1 MKDTSEKFR
10 SDILCRMPI
19 RATRLFF
26 CMATTFY
33 IVTVFGLCTA
43 CTTVS
48 GTGRKQFNVYS
59 TSQENAMG
67 AQAYQE
73 EMKDAKIIGSGPVYE
88 RVQKIGARI
97 ATAAKQRHPEIA
109 NTMVWEW
116 TVIDDPKMV
125 NAWMLPGGYGA
136 VYTGLVNFVQSDDE
150 LAVVMGHE
158 AAHAIA
164 RHGGE
169 RMTHGAAA
177 QLGANAAGVAT
188 NSEAVAQGAAIGLQ
202 AGLLLPYSRKHESE
216 ADELG
221 LYIAAQAGY
230 DPRSAITL
238 WRRMQSQGGAKIEF
252 LSTHPSEDTRIE
264 LLQQQM
270 PQAYA
275 IYKRTRVDGTATEA
289 KDFANTKPQTSK

>member
-1 MKDTSEKFR
+1 MTTISMCPLHFK
-10 SDILCRMPI
+10 
-19 RATRLFF
+19 RARLSIVATLSLVATLTV
-26 CMATTFY
+26 CATMA
-33 IVTVFGLCTA
+33 A

-59 TSQENAMG
+59 PSQENAMG
-67 AQAYQE
+67 AQAYE
-73 EMKDAKIIGSGPVYE
+73 DEMKDAKVISSGPVFD

-109 NTMVWEW
+109 NTMVWKW

-150 LAVVMGHE
+150 LAIVMGHE

-169 RMTHGAAA
+169 RMTPGAAA
-177 QLGANAAGVAT
+177 QIGASAAGAAT
-188 NSEAVAQGAAIGLQ
+188 NSEAIAQGAAMGLQ
-202 AGLLLPYSRKHESE
+202 AGILLPYSRKQESE

-221 LYIAAQAGY
+221 LFIAAQAGY
-230 DPRSAITL
+230 DPRSAISL

-252 LSTHPSEDTRIE
+252 LSTHPSEGTRIE

-275 IYKRTRVDGTATEA
+275 IYKRTRVDGTATDA
-289 KDFANTKPQTSK
+289 KDFANTKPPSSK

>member
-1 MKDTSEKFR
+1 MRALEIFQ
-10 SDILCRMPI
+10 SDILCRMTI
-19 RATRLFF
+19 QDTHWFF
-26 CMATTFY
+26 CTAKTFC

-67 AQAYQE
+67 AQAYQAE
-73 EMKDAKIIGSGPVYE
+73 IKDAKIIGSGPVYE

-136 VYTGLVNFVQSDDE
+136 VYTGLVNFVQTDDE

-169 RMTHGAAA
+169 RMTQGAAA

-230 DPRSAITL
+230 DPRSAIQL

-275 IYKRTRVDGTATEA
+275 IYKRTRVDETSTEA

>member
-67 AQAYQE
+67 AQAYQA

-289 KDFANTKPQTSK
+289 KDFANTKSPASK

>member
-1 MKDTSEKFR
+1 MDNLGRMNPCARHYFISTR
-10 SDILCRMPI
+10 STFSISAALTTTAVVALCAAI
-19 RATRLFF
+19 
-26 CMATTFY
+26 
-33 IVTVFGLCTA
+33 TA

-48 GTGRKQFNVYS
+48 GTGRKQLNVYS

-67 AQAYQE
+67 AQAYQD
-73 EMKDAKIIGSGPVYE
+73 EMKSAKVISSGPVYE

-97 ATAAKQRHPEIA
+97 AMAAKQRYPEIA
-109 NTMVWEW
+109 NTMVWKW
-116 TVIDDPKMV
+116 TVIDDPKMI

-169 RMTHGAAA
+169 RMTQGAAA
-177 QLGANAAGVAT
+177 QLGAAAAGAAT
-188 NSEAVAQGAAIGLQ
+188 DSEAIAQGAAMGLQ
-202 AGLLLPYSRKHESE
+202 AAILLPYSRKQESE

-221 LYIAAQAGY
+221 LFIAAQAGY

-275 IYKRTRVDGTATEA
+275 IYKRTRVDGTATDA
-289 KDFANTKPQTSK
+289 KDFANTKPPVSK

>member
-1 MKDTSEKFR
+1 MSTAFMCSLHFTHARLLITAAFR
-10 SDILCRMPI
+10 MI
-19 RATRLFF
+19 ATLTV
-26 CMATTFY
+26 CAVMA
-33 IVTVFGLCTA
+33 A

-59 TSQENAMG
+59 TSEENAMG
-67 AQAYQE
+67 AQAYQD
-73 EMKDAKIIGSGPVYE
+73 EMKDAKVISSGPVFD

-97 ATAAKQRHPEIA
+97 ATAAKQLHPEIA
-109 NTMVWEW
+109 NTMVWKW
-116 TVIDDPKMV
+116 TVIDDPNMV

-136 VYTGLVNFVQSDDE
+136 VYTGLINFVQSDDE
-150 LAVVMGHE
+150 LAIVMGHE

-169 RMTHGAAA
+169 RMTQGAAA
-177 QLGANAAGVAT
+177 QIGASAAGAAT
-188 NSEAVAQGAAIGLQ
+188 NSEAIAQGAAMGLQ
-202 AGLLLPYSRKHESE
+202 AGILLPYSRKQESE

-221 LYIAAQAGY
+221 LFIAAQAGY
-230 DPRSAITL
+230 DPRSAISL

-252 LSTHPSEDTRIE
+252 LSTHPSEGTRIE

-275 IYKRTRVDGTATEA
+275 IYKRTRVDGTATDA
-289 KDFANTKPQTSK
+289 KDFANTKPPASK

>member
-1 MKDTSEKFR
+1 
-10 SDILCRMPI
+10 
-19 RATRLFF
+19 
-26 CMATTFY
+26 
-33 IVTVFGLCTA
+33 
-43 CTTVS
+43 
-48 GTGRKQFNVYS
+48 
-59 TSQENAMG
+59 MG

-88 RVQKIGARI
+88 RVQKVGARI
-97 ATAAKQRHPEIA
+97 AAAAKQRHAEIA

-169 RMTHGAAA
+169 RMTQGAFA

-230 DPRSAITL
+230 DPRSAIAL

-264 LLQQQM
+264 LLQQEM

-275 IYKRTRVDGTATEA
+275 IYKRTRVDGTASDA
-289 KDFANTKPQTSK
+289 KDFANTKPPASK

>member
-1 MKDTSEKFR
+1 MTAAVA
-10 SDILCRMPI
+10 LCAAI
-19 RATRLFF
+19 A
-26 CMATTFY
+26 
-33 IVTVFGLCTA
+33 A

-59 TSQENAMG
+59 PSQENAMG
-67 AQAYQE
+67 AQAYQD
-73 EMKDAKIIGSGPVYE
+73 EMKNAKIISSGPVFE
-88 RVQKIGARI
+88 RVQKVGARI
-97 ATAAKQRHPEIA
+97 AMAAKQRHPEIA
-109 NTMVWEW
+109 NTMVWKW
-116 TVIDDPKMV
+116 TVIDDPKMI

-169 RMTHGAAA
+169 RMTQGAAA
-177 QLGANAAGVAT
+177 QLGAAAAGAAT
-188 NSEAVAQGAAIGLQ
+188 DSEAIAQGAAMGLQ
-202 AGLLLPYSRKHESE
+202 AGILLPYSRKQESE

-221 LYIAAQAGY
+221 LFIAAQAGY

-275 IYKRTRVDGTATEA
+275 IYKRTRVDGTATDA
-289 KDFANTKPQTSK
+289 KDFANTKQPVSK

>member
-1 MKDTSEKFR
+1 MIFGTS
-10 SDILCRMPI
+10 
-19 RATRLFF
+19 A
-26 CMATTFY
+26 
-33 IVTVFGLCTA
+33 A

-188 NSEAVAQGAAIGLQ
+188 NSEAVAQGAALGLQ

-230 DPRSAITL
+230 DPRSAIAL

-252 LSTHPSEDTRIE
+252 LSTHPSEGTRIE
-264 LLQQQM
+264 LLQQEM

-275 IYKRTRVDGTATEA
+275 IYKRTRVDETSTEA

>member
-1 MKDTSEKFR
+1 LTTTVVVA
-10 SDILCRMPI
+10 LCAAI
-19 RATRLFF
+19 
-26 CMATTFY
+26 
-33 IVTVFGLCTA
+33 TA

-48 GTGRKQFNVYS
+48 GTGRKQLNVYS

-67 AQAYQE
+67 AQAFQD
-73 EMKDAKIIGSGPVYE
+73 EMKSAKVISSGPVYE

-97 ATAAKQRHPEIA
+97 AMAAKQRYPEIA
-109 NTMVWEW
+109 NTMVWKW
-116 TVIDDPKMV
+116 TVIDDPKMI

-150 LAVVMGHE
+150 LAMVMGHE

-169 RMTHGAAA
+169 RMTQGAAA
-177 QLGANAAGVAT
+177 QLGAAAAGVAT
-188 NSEAVAQGAAIGLQ
+188 DSEAIAQGAAMGLQ
-202 AGLLLPYSRKHESE
+202 AGILLPYSRKQESE

-221 LYIAAQAGY
+221 LLIAAQAGY

-238 WRRMQSQGGAKIEF
+238 WRRMQSQGGAKVEF

-275 IYKRTRVDGTATEA
+275 IYKRTRVDGTATDA
-289 KDFANTKPQTSK
+289 KDFANIKPPVSK

>member
-1 MKDTSEKFR
+1 MNPCAPR
-10 SDILCRMPI
+10 SFIYTRSNFSI
-19 RATRLFF
+19 RAALIMT
-26 CMATTFY
+26 AA
-33 IVTVFGLCTA
+33 VALCAAITA

-48 GTGRKQFNVYS
+48 GTGRKQLNVYS

-67 AQAYQE
+67 AQAYQD
-73 EMKDAKIIGSGPVYE
+73 EMKNVKIISSGPVFE

-97 ATAAKQRHPEIA
+97 AMAAKQLHPEIA
-109 NTMVWEW
+109 NTMVWKW
-116 TVIDDPKMV
+116 TVIDDPKMI

-169 RMTHGAAA
+169 RMTQGAAA
-177 QLGANAAGVAT
+177 QLGAAAAGAAT
-188 NSEAVAQGAAIGLQ
+188 DSEAIAQGAAMGLQ
-202 AGLLLPYSRKHESE
+202 AGILLPYSRKQESE

-221 LYIAAQAGY
+221 LFIAAQAGY
-230 DPRSAITL
+230 DPRSAIAL
-238 WRRMQSQGGAKIEF
+238 WRRMQSQGEAKIEF

-270 PQAYA
+270 SQAYA
-275 IYKRTRVDGTATEA
+275 MYKRTRVDGTATDV
-289 KDFANTKPQTSK
+289 KDFANTKPPASK

>member
-1 MKDTSEKFR
+1 MNPCAPHYFISTR
-10 SDILCRMPI
+10 STFSISAALTTTAAVALCAAI
-19 RATRLFF
+19 
-26 CMATTFY
+26 
-33 IVTVFGLCTA
+33 TA

-48 GTGRKQFNVYS
+48 GTGRKQLNVYS

-67 AQAYQE
+67 AQAYQD
-73 EMKDAKIIGSGPVYE
+73 EMKNAKIICSGPVFE

-97 ATAAKQRHPEIA
+97 AMAAKQRYPEIA
-109 NTMVWEW
+109 NTMVWKW
-116 TVIDDPKMV
+116 TVIDDPKMI

-150 LAVVMGHE
+150 LAMVMGHE

-169 RMTHGAAA
+169 RMTQGAAA
-177 QLGANAAGVAT
+177 QLGAAAAGVAT
-188 NSEAVAQGAAIGLQ
+188 DSEAIAQGAAMGLQ
-202 AGLLLPYSRKHESE
+202 AGILLPYSRKQESE

-221 LYIAAQAGY
+221 LLIAAQAGY

-252 LSTHPSEDTRIE
+252 LSTHPNDNTRIE

-275 IYKRTRVDGTATEA
+275 IYKRTRVDGTATDA
-289 KDFANTKPQTSK
+289 KDFANTKPPVSK

>member
-67 AQAYQE
+67 AQAYQA

>member
-1 MKDTSEKFR
+1 MTAAVA
-10 SDILCRMPI
+10 LCAAI
-19 RATRLFF
+19 A
-26 CMATTFY
+26 
-33 IVTVFGLCTA
+33 A

-48 GTGRKQFNVYS
+48 GTGRKQLNVYS
-59 TSQENAMG
+59 TNQENAMG
-67 AQAYQE
+67 AQAYQD
-73 EMKDAKIIGSGPVYE
+73 EMKNVKIISSGPVFE

-97 ATAAKQRHPEIA
+97 AMAAKQLHPEIA
-109 NTMVWEW
+109 NTMVWKW
-116 TVIDDPKMV
+116 TVIDDPKMI

-169 RMTHGAAA
+169 RMTQGAAA
-177 QLGANAAGVAT
+177 QLGAAAAGAAT
-188 NSEAVAQGAAIGLQ
+188 DSEVIAQGAAMGLQ
-202 AGLLLPYSRKHESE
+202 AGILLPYSRKQESE

-221 LYIAAQAGY
+221 LFIAAQAGY
-230 DPRSAITL
+230 DPRSAIAL
-238 WRRMQSQGGAKIEF
+238 WRRMQSQGEAKIEF

-275 IYKRTRVDGTATEA
+275 MYKRTRVDGTATDV
-289 KDFANTKPQTSK
+289 KDFANTKPPASK

>member
-59 TSQENAMG
+59 TSQENTMG